1 MHDSAALQGRK
12 SATMLG
18 SLSSSGVRM
27 PHRILV
33 VDAHPLNRIVV
44 AEQLATL
51 GHAPLCVDDA
61 EQALALLDAGGF
73 DLVVAACRM
82 PGTNGFALAARMNDL
97 AIARGIDACPIIGYS
112 NDAALDTP
120 LSMQTGMRAC
130 LPMPIPLATL
140 DALLG
145 KVLRARASVPSA
157 STRNLAQWEL
167 FVGTSFRDLGQARAF
182 LRNGNLVQLRAM
194 FHRIKGAAMMLGHND
209 IAAACA
215 RGEAGCEEWSNAAL
229 EAALDLV
236 EAQLDAASALQC
248 EPSR

>member
-1 MHDSAALQGRK
+1 MHESAALHGRK

-18 SLSSSGVRM
+18 SFFSTGVRM

-33 VDAHPLNRIVV
+33 VDAHPLNRLVV

-61 EQALALLDAGGF
+61 EQALALLDASRF

-82 PGTNGFALAARMNDL
+82 PGTDGFSLAARMNDL

-112 NDAALDTP
+112 SDASLDTP

-140 DALLG
+140 DALLRT
-145 KVLRARASVPSA
+145 VLRTRASAPATNARNAAQWDLFVSTSRDDLRAARACSRS
-157 STRNLAQWEL
+157 
-167 FVGTSFRDLGQARAF
+167 
-182 LRNGNLVQLRAM
+182 GNLMQLRAL
-194 FHRIKGAAMMLGHND
+194 FHRIKGAAMMLGEND
-209 IAAACA
+209 VAASCA
-215 RGEAGCEEWSNAAL
+215 RGEAGCEEWSNAATQ
-229 EAALDLV
+229 AAIDLV
-236 EAQLDAASALQC
+236 EAQLDALSQY

>member
-1 MHDSAALQGRK
+1 MHVFAALHGRK

-18 SLSSSGVRM
+18 SLTSTGVRM

-33 VDAHPLNRIVV
+33 VDAHPLNRLVV
-44 AEQLATL
+44 AEQLSTL

-61 EQALALLDAGGF
+61 EQALALLDAARF
-73 DLVVAACRM
+73 DLVLTACRM
-82 PGTNGFALAARMNDL
+82 PGTDGFSLAVRINDL
-97 AIARGIDACPIIGYS
+97 AIARGVDACPIVGYS

-140 DALLG
+140 DTLLG
-145 KVLRARASVPSA
+145 TLLRTHGPEQARARNV
-157 STRNLAQWEL
+157 AQWEL
-167 FVGTSFRDLGQARAF
+167 FVGTSHQDLRQARTS
-182 LRNGNLVQLRAM
+182 LRNGNLAQLRAM
-194 FHRIKGAAMMLGHND
+194 FHRIGGAALMLGEND
-209 IAAACA
+209 VAAACA
-215 RGEAGCEEWSNAAL
+215 RGEAGCEEWSASAL

>member
-1 MHDSAALQGRK
+1 
-12 SATMLG
+12 
-18 SLSSSGVRM
+18 M

-33 VDAHPLNRIVV
+33 VDAHPLNRLVV

-61 EQALALLDAGGF
+61 EQALALLDAARF

-82 PGTNGFALAARMNDL
+82 PGTDGFSLAARMNDL
-97 AIARGIDACPIIGYS
+97 AIARGLDACPIVGYS

-130 LPMPIPLATL
+130 LPMPIPLSTL
-140 DALLG
+140 DTLLG
-145 KVLRARASVPSA
+145 TLLRARAPA
-157 STRNLAQWEL
+157 QPTHARNVVQWDL
-167 FVGTSFRDLGQARAF
+167 FVGTSQQDLREARAS
-182 LRNGNLVQLRAM
+182 LRDGNLVRLRAM
-194 FHRIKGAAMMLGHND
+194 FHRIKGAAMMLGEND
-209 IAAACA
+209 VAAACA

-236 EAQLDAASALQC
+236 QAQLDAASSALQC